1 MQQRFK
7 KAVIVAKPHQD
18 VVNYLQK
25 TIAILQKFAIA
36 FTLEQTAAE
45 LLQSSEYCS
54 REDIARKTDL
64 IIVLG
69 GDGTFLSVARQ
80 AVEAQVPVAGFNL
93 GTLGFLTEMKKESL
107 EESLTDILLGK
118 AKISQRKLLQISF
131 KNQQY
136 TALNDVVINKGAIA
150 RVVKLL
156 LKIDG
161 ATVSEVKGDGIIIS
175 TPTGST
181 AYSISAGGPI
191 VSPEV
196 NGIIITPICPHSLT
210 FRPLVVRHNNVVT
223 VKLLTPNMDTY
234 VTIDG
239 QTVLPMNFEDT
250 ITVGAYPKQLLM
262 LVAPE
267 INYFK
272 LLSDKLN
279 WGI

>member
-1 MQQRFK
+1 MKQTFK

-18 VVNYLQK
+18 LVFHLKK
-25 TIAILQKFAIA
+25 TLAVLKRFDVHY
-36 FTLEQTAAE
+36 TLEQTAAE
-45 LLQSSEYCS
+45 LLRSREYCA
-54 REDIARKTDL
+54 RDDIARDTDL

-93 GTLGFLTEMKKESL
+93 GTLGFLTEMKKEFL
-107 EESLTDILLGK
+107 EESLADIFMGK
-118 AKISQRKLLQISF
+118 AKISRRKLLQIDY
-131 KNQQY
+131 QDRVY
-136 TALNDVVINKGAIA
+136 TALNDVVVNKGAIA

-161 ATVSEVKGDGIIIS
+161 ARVAEVKGDGLIVS

-196 NGIIITPICPHSLT
+196 NGIIITPICPHALT
-210 FRPLVVRHNNVVT
+210 FRPLVVRDGTIIT
-223 VKLLTPNMDTY
+223 VQLLTQNMDAF

-239 QTVLPMNFEDT
+239 QTVLPLDYEGT
-250 ITVGAYPKQLLM
+250 LSVGIYPKQLHM
-262 LVAPE
+262 LVTPE
-267 INYFK
+267 INYFQ
-272 LLSDKLN
+272 LLADKLN
-279 WGI
+279 WGM

>member
-1 MQQRFK
+1 MQPKFK

-18 VVNYLQK
+18 VVHYLQK
-25 TIAILQKFAIA
+25 TIAILKKFAIA

-45 LLQSSEYCS
+45 LLQSNEYCA
-54 REDIARKTDL
+54 REDIASKADL

-107 EESLTDILLGK
+107 EESLADIFLGK

-131 KNQQY
+131 KNQLY

-150 RVVKLL
+150 RIVKLL

-161 ATVSEVKGDGIIIS
+161 ATVTEVKGDGIIIS

-210 FRPLVVRHNNVVT
+210 FRPLVVRDNTVVT
-223 VKLLTPNMDTY
+223 VQLLTQNMDTY

-239 QTVLPMNFEDT
+239 QTVLPLNFEDT

-262 LVAPE
+262 LVSPE

-272 LLSDKLN
+272 LLSEKLN

>member
-1 MQQRFK
+1 MQQEFK

-18 VVNYLQK
+18 MVLYLQK
-25 TIAILQKFAIA
+25 TIAVLKKFSVS
-36 FTLEQTAAE
+36 FTLEQTAAK
-45 LLQSSEYCS
+45 LLQSRKSCT
-54 REDIARKTDL
+54 REHVARDTDI

-69 GDGTFLSVARQ
+69 GDGTFLSVASQ

-107 EESLTDILLGK
+107 EDSLGTILSGK
-118 AKISQRKLLQISF
+118 ARISQRKLLEISF
-131 KNQQY
+131 KNQRY

-150 RVVKLL
+150 RIVKLL
-156 LKIDG
+156 LKIDDVMV
-161 ATVSEVKGDGIIIS
+161 TEVKGDGLIIS

-210 FRPLVVRHNNVVT
+210 FRPLVVKDSSVVT
-223 VKLLTPNMDTY
+223 VQLLTMHVDTY
-234 VTIDG
+234 ITIDG
-239 QTVLPMNFEDT
+239 QTVLPMNFEET
-250 ITVGAYPKQLLM
+250 LQIETYSKPLRM

>member
-1 MQQRFK
+1 MQPKFK

-18 VVNYLQK
+18 MVHYLQK
-25 TIAILQKFAIA
+25 TIAILKKFAID

-45 LLQSSEYCS
+45 LLQSNEYCA
-54 REDIARKTDL
+54 REDIASKADL

-107 EESLTDILLGK
+107 EESLADIFLGK

-131 KNQQY
+131 KNQLY

-150 RVVKLL
+150 RIVKLL

-161 ATVSEVKGDGIIIS
+161 ATVTEVKGDGIIIS

-210 FRPLVVRHNNVVT
+210 FRPLVVRDNTVVT
-223 VKLLTPNMDTY
+223 VQLLTQNMDTY

-239 QTVLPMNFEDT
+239 QTVLPLNFEDT

-272 LLSDKLN
+272 LLSEKLN

>member
-7 KAVIVAKPHQD
+7 KAVIVAKPHDD
-18 VVNYLQK
+18 VVHYLQK
-25 TIAILQKFAIA
+25 TIAVLKKYAIG
-36 FTLEQTAAE
+36 FTLEKTAAE
-45 LLQSSEYCS
+45 LMHSNEYCA
-54 REDIARKTDL
+54 REDIAGETDL

-107 EESLTDILLGK
+107 EESLADIFEGR
-118 AKISQRKLLQISF
+118 ARISQRKLLEINF
-131 KNQQY
+131 KNQLY
-136 TALNDVVINKGAIA
+136 IALNDVVINKGAIA

-156 LKIDG
+156 LKIDD
-161 ATVSEVKGDGIIIS
+161 ATVTEVKGDGIIIA

-196 NGIIITPICPHSLT
+196 NGMIVTPICPHSLT
-210 FRPLVVRHNNVVT
+210 FRPLVVRDNTSVT
-223 VKLLTPNMDTY
+223 VQLLTQNMDTY

-250 ITVGAYPKQLLM
+250 ITVGTYSKQLHM

>member
-1 MQQRFK
+1 
-7 KAVIVAKPHQD
+7 
-18 VVNYLQK
+18 
-25 TIAILQKFAIA
+25 
-36 FTLEQTAAE
+36 
-45 LLQSSEYCS
+45 
-54 REDIARKTDL
+54 
-64 IIVLG
+64 
-69 GDGTFLSVARQ
+69 
-80 AVEAQVPVAGFNL
+80 
-93 GTLGFLTEMKKESL
+93 
-107 EESLTDILLGK
+107 
-118 AKISQRKLLQISF
+118 
-131 KNQQY
+131 
-136 TALNDVVINKGAIA
+136 LNDVVINKGAIA

-161 ATVSEVKGDGIIIS
+161 ATVTEMKGDGIIIA

-210 FRPLVVRHNNVVT
+210 FRPLVVRDNTVVT
-223 VKLLTPNMDTY
+223 VQLLTPNMDSY

-239 QTVLPMNFEDT
+239 QTVLPLNFEDI
-250 ITVGAYPKQLLM
+250 ITVGAYSKQLLM

-267 INYFK
+267 INYFR

>member
-1 MQQRFK
+1 MQPKFK

-18 VVNYLQK
+18 MVHYLQK
-25 TIAILQKFAIA
+25 TIAILNKFAID

-45 LLQSSEYCS
+45 LLQSNEYCA
-54 REDIARKTDL
+54 REDIASKADL

-107 EESLTDILLGK
+107 EESLADIFLGK

-131 KNQQY
+131 KNQLY

-150 RVVKLL
+150 RIVKLL

-161 ATVSEVKGDGIIIS
+161 ATVTEVKGDGIIIS

-210 FRPLVVRHNNVVT
+210 FRPLVVRDNTVVT
-223 VKLLTPNMDTY
+223 VQLLTQNMDTY

-239 QTVLPMNFEDT
+239 QTVLPLNFEDT

-272 LLSDKLN
+272 LLSEKLN

>member
-1 MQQRFK
+1 MQPKFK

-18 VVNYLQK
+18 MVLYLQK
-25 TIAILQKFAIA
+25 TIAVLKKFSMTI
-36 FTLEQTAAE
+36 TLEATAAK
-45 LLQSSEYCS
+45 LLQSKKSCS
-54 REDIARKTDL
+54 RENVARDTDL
-64 IIVLG
+64 IVVLG
-69 GDGTFLSVARQ
+69 GDGTFLSVASQ

-107 EESLTDILLGK
+107 QESLTAILSGK
-118 AKISQRKLLQISF
+118 ARISRRKLLQIDF
-131 KNQQY
+131 KNQRY

-150 RVVKLL
+150 RIVKLM

-161 ATVSEVKGDGIIIS
+161 DDVTEVKGDGIIIS

-210 FRPLVVRHNNVVT
+210 FRPLVVRDSSVIT
-223 VKLLTPNMDTY
+223 VQMLTPNMDSY
-234 VTIDG
+234 LTIDG
-239 QTVLPMNFEDT
+239 QTVLPMNYEEAM
-250 ITVGAYPKQLLM
+250 TVGIYPKQMLM
-262 LVAPE
+262 LVAPQ
-267 INYFK
+267 INYFN

>member
-1 MQQRFK
+1 MQPKFK

-18 VVNYLQK
+18 VVHYLQK
-25 TIAILQKFAIA
+25 TIAILKKFAIA

-45 LLQSSEYCS
+45 LLQSNEYCS
-54 REDIARKTDL
+54 REDIARQTDL

-80 AVEAQVPVAGFNL
+80 AVEAQVPVVGFNL

-107 EESLTDILLGK
+107 EESLADIFLGK

-131 KNQQY
+131 KNQLY

-161 ATVSEVKGDGIIIS
+161 ATVTEVKGDGIIIS

-210 FRPLVVRHNNVVT
+210 FRPLVVRDSTIVT
-223 VKLLTPNMDTY
+223 VQLLTPHMDTY

-239 QTVLPMNFEDT
+239 QTVLPLNFEDA
-250 ITVGAYPKQLLM
+250 ITVGTYPKQLLM

-267 INYFK
+267 INYFR

>member
-1 MQQRFK
+1 MQPKFK

-18 VVNYLQK
+18 MVLYLRK
-25 TIAILQKFAIA
+25 TIAVLNKFSVA
-36 FTLEQTAAE
+36 FTLEQTAAK
-45 LLQSSEYCS
+45 LLRSADSCT
-54 REDIARKTDL
+54 RENVARDTDL
-64 IIVLG
+64 IVVLG
-69 GDGTFLSVARQ
+69 GDGTFLSIAGQ

-107 EESLTDILLGK
+107 EESLAAILSGR
-118 AKISQRKLLQISF
+118 ARVSQRKLLQVAF
-131 KNQQY
+131 KGQKF

-156 LKIDG
+156 LKIDD
-161 ATVSEVKGDGIIIS
+161 ATVTEVKGDGMIIAS
-175 TPTGST
+175 PTGST

-196 NGIIITPICPHSLT
+196 NGIILTPICPHSLT
-210 FRPLVVRHNNVVT
+210 FRPLVVRDSSVIRVQ
-223 VKLLTPNMDTY
+223 LLTPNMETF

-239 QTVLPMNFEDT
+239 QTVLPLNFEES
-250 ITVGAYPKQLLM
+250 ITVETYPKSLRM

-267 INYFK
+267 INYFR

>member
-1 MQQRFK
+1 MRQKFK
-7 KAVIVAKPHQD
+7 KEVIVAKPHQD
-18 VVNYLQK
+18 MVHYLKK
-25 TIAILQKFAIA
+25 TIAILKKYAVA
-36 FTLEQTAAE
+36 FTLEQTAAK
-45 LLQSSEYCS
+45 LLHSNESCA
-54 REDIARKTDL
+54 REDIGRDTDL

-69 GDGTFLSVARQ
+69 GDGTFLSVASQ

-107 EESLTDILLGK
+107 EESLAAIFLGK
-118 AKISQRKLLQISF
+118 ARISQRKLLQISF
-131 KNQQY
+131 KNQLY

-150 RVVKLL
+150 RIVKLL

-161 ATVSEVKGDGIIIS
+161 ATVTEVKGDGIIIS

-196 NGIIITPICPHSLT
+196 NGMIITPICPHSLT
-210 FRPLVVRHNNVVT
+210 FRPLVVRDNTVVT
-223 VKLLTPNMDTY
+223 VQLLTPHMDAF

-239 QTVLPMNFEDT
+239 QTVLPLNFEDT
-250 ITVGAYPKQLLM
+250 ITVGTYPKQLLM

>member
-1 MQQRFK
+1 MQPKFK

-18 VVNYLQK
+18 VVHYLQK
-25 TIAILQKFAIA
+25 TIAILKKFAIA

-45 LLQSSEYCS
+45 LLQSSEYCA
-54 REDIARKTDL
+54 REDIASKADL

-107 EESLTDILLGK
+107 EESLAAIFLGK

-131 KNQQY
+131 KNQLY

-161 ATVSEVKGDGIIIS
+161 ATVTEVKGDGIIIS

-210 FRPLVVRHNNVVT
+210 FRPLVVRDNTIVT
-223 VKLLTPNMDTY
+223 VQLLTPNMDTF

-239 QTVLPMNFEDT
+239 QTVLPLNFEDT

>member
-1 MQQRFK
+1 MQPKFK
-7 KAVIVAKPHQD
+7 KVVIVAKPHQD
-18 VVNYLQK
+18 VVHYLQK
-25 TIAILQKFAIA
+25 TIAILKKFAIA

-45 LLQSSEYCS
+45 LLQSSEYCA
-54 REDIARKTDL
+54 REDIASKADL

-107 EESLTDILLGK
+107 EESLAAIFLGK

-131 KNQQY
+131 KNQLY

-161 ATVSEVKGDGIIIS
+161 ATVTEVKGDGIIIS

-196 NGIIITPICPHSLT
+196 NGIIITPICHHSLT
-210 FRPLVVRHNNVVT
+210 FRQLVVRDNTIVT
-223 VKLLTPNMDTY
+223 VQLLTPNMDTF

-239 QTVLPMNFEDT
+239 QTVLPLNFEDT

>member
-1 MQQRFK
+1 MQQKFK
-7 KAVIVAKPHQD
+7 KVVIVAKPHHD
-18 VVNYLQK
+18 VVHYLQK
-25 TIAILQKFAIA
+25 TIAILKKFAIA

-45 LLQSSEYCS
+45 LLQSNEYCA
-54 REDIARKTDL
+54 REDIASKTDL

-93 GTLGFLTEMKKESL
+93 GTLGFLTEMKKEFL
-107 EESLTDILLGK
+107 EESLADIFLGK
-118 AKISQRKLLQISF
+118 AKISQRKLLQINF
-131 KNQQY
+131 KNQLY

-150 RVVKLL
+150 RIVKLL

-161 ATVSEVKGDGIIIS
+161 AMVTEVKGDGIIIS

-210 FRPLVVRHNNVVT
+210 FRPLVVQDNNVVT
-223 VKLLTPNMDTY
+223 VQLLTSHMDAF

-239 QTVLPMNFEDT
+239 QTVLPLNFEDNL
-250 ITVGAYPKQLLM
+250 TVGVYPKQLLM
-262 LVAPE
+262 LVTPE

>member
-1 MQQRFK
+1 MQQKFK

-18 VVNYLQK
+18 MVLYLQK
-25 TIAILQKFAIA
+25 TIAVLKKFSVA
-36 FTLEQTAAE
+36 FTLEQTAAK
-45 LLQSSEYCS
+45 LLQSSKSCT
-54 REDIARKTDL
+54 RENVAHDADL

-69 GDGTFLSVARQ
+69 GDGTFLSIASQ
-80 AVEAQVPVAGFNL
+80 AVEGQVPVAGFNL

-107 EESLTDILLGK
+107 EENLAAILAGK
-118 AKISQRKLLQISF
+118 ARISKRKLLQVSF
-131 KNQQY
+131 KNQLY
-136 TALNDVVINKGAIA
+136 TALNDLVINKGAIA
-150 RVVKLL
+150 RIIKLS
-156 LKIDG
+156 LKIDD
-161 ATVSEVKGDGIIIS
+161 ALVTEVKGDGLIIA

-210 FRPLVVRHNNVVT
+210 FRPLVVRDSSVVT
-223 VKLLTPNMDTY
+223 VQLLTPQMDTY

-239 QTVLPMNFEDT
+239 QTVLPLNFEET
-250 ITVGAYPKQLLM
+250 ITIGTYPKPLRM

-272 LLSDKLN
+272 LLSDKLS

>member
-1 MQQRFK
+1 MQQKFK
-7 KAVIVAKPHQD
+7 KVVIVAKPHHD
-18 VVNYLQK
+18 VVHYLQK
-25 TIAILQKFAIA
+25 TIAILKKFAIA

-45 LLQSSEYCS
+45 LLQSNEYCA
-54 REDIARKTDL
+54 REDIASKTDL

-93 GTLGFLTEMKKESL
+93 GTLGFLTEMKKEFL
-107 EESLTDILLGK
+107 EESLADIFLGK
-118 AKISQRKLLQISF
+118 AKISQRKLLQINF
-131 KNQQY
+131 KNQLY

-150 RVVKLL
+150 RIVKLL

-161 ATVSEVKGDGIIIS
+161 AMVTEVKGDGIIIS

-210 FRPLVVRHNNVVT
+210 FRPLVVQDNNVVT
-223 VKLLTPNMDTY
+223 VQLLTSHMDAF

-239 QTVLPMNFEDT
+239 QTVLPLNFEDT
-250 ITVGAYPKQLLM
+250 LTVGVYPKQLLM
-262 LVAPE
+262 LVTPE

>member
-1 MQQRFK
+1 MQQKFK

-18 VVNYLQK
+18 MVLYLQK
-25 TIAILQKFAIA
+25 TIAVLEKFSVAYM
-36 FTLEQTAAE
+36 LEQTAAK
-45 LLQSSEYCS
+45 LLQSRTSCT
-54 REDIARKTDL
+54 RENVARDTDM

-69 GDGTFLSVARQ
+69 GDGTFLSIASQ

-107 EESLTDILLGK
+107 EESLAAILSGK
-118 AKISQRKLLQISF
+118 ARTSKRKLLQISF
-131 KNQQY
+131 KKQRF

-150 RVVKLL
+150 RIVKLL
-156 LKIDG
+156 LKIDD
-161 ATVSEVKGDGIIIS
+161 AMVTEVKGDGIIIS

-196 NGIIITPICPHSLT
+196 NGIIITPICPHALT
-210 FRPLVVRHNNVVT
+210 FRPLVVRDSSVVT
-223 VKLLTPNMDTY
+223 VQLLTPHMDTY

-239 QTVLPMNFEDT
+239 QTVLPLDFEET
-250 ITVGAYPKQLLM
+250 ITVEAYPKALHM

>member
-1 MQQRFK
+1 MQQKFK

-18 VVNYLQK
+18 VVHYLQK
-25 TIAILQKFAIA
+25 TIAILKKFAIA

-45 LLQSSEYCS
+45 LLQSNEYCA
-54 REDIARKTDL
+54 REDIASETDL

-107 EESLTDILLGK
+107 EESLADIFLGK
-118 AKISQRKLLQISF
+118 ARISQRKLLQISF
-131 KNQQY
+131 KNQLY

-150 RVVKLL
+150 RIVKLL

-161 ATVSEVKGDGIIIS
+161 ATVTEVKGDGIIIS

-210 FRPLVVRHNNVVT
+210 FRPLVVQDNTVVT
-223 VKLLTPNMDTY
+223 VQLLTPHMDTY

-239 QTVLPMNFEDT
+239 QTVLPLNLEDT
-250 ITVGAYPKQLLM
+250 LTVGIYPKQLLM

>member
-1 MQQRFK
+1 MQLKFK

-18 VVNYLQK
+18 VVLYLRK
-25 TIAILQKFAIA
+25 TIDILQQFSIA
-36 FTLEQTAAE
+36 YTLEQTAAE
-45 LLQSSEYCS
+45 LLQSSGYCA
-54 REDIARKTDL
+54 REDIARDTDL

-80 AVEAQVPVAGFNL
+80 AVEKQVPVAGFNL

-107 EESLTDILLGK
+107 EESLVDIFSGK
-118 AKISQRKLLQISF
+118 ARITQRKLLEINF
-131 KNQQY
+131 KNQSY

-150 RVVKLL
+150 RIVKLL

-161 ATVSEVKGDGIIIS
+161 ATVTEVKGDGIIIS

-196 NGIIITPICPHSLT
+196 NGMIVTPICPHSLT
-210 FRPLVVRHNNVVT
+210 FRPLVIQDNALIAVQ
-223 VKLLTPNMDTY
+223 LLTPHMDTF
-234 VTIDG
+234 VTLDG

-250 ITVGAYPKQLLM
+250 ITVGVYRKQLLM
-262 LVAPE
+262 LVASK

>member
-1 MQQRFK
+1 MQPKFK

-18 VVNYLQK
+18 VVFYLQK
-25 TIAILQKFAIA
+25 TIAILKKFAIA

-45 LLQSSEYCS
+45 LLQSNKYCA
-54 REDIARKTDL
+54 REDIARETDL

-80 AVEAQVPVAGFNL
+80 AVETQVPVAGFNL

-107 EESLTDILLGK
+107 AESLSDIFSGK
-118 AKISQRKLLQISF
+118 ARISQRKLLQISF
-131 KNQQY
+131 KNQLY

-150 RVVKLL
+150 RIVKLL

-161 ATVSEVKGDGIIIS
+161 AMVTEVKGDGIIIS

-210 FRPLVVRHNNVVT
+210 FRPLVVHDSNIVT
-223 VKLLTPNMDTY
+223 VQLLTQNMDTY

-239 QTVLPMNFEDT
+239 QTVLPLNFEDT
-250 ITVGAYPKQLLM
+250 ISVGVYPKQLLM

>member
-1 MQQRFK
+1 MQSIFK

-18 VVNYLQK
+18 MVLYLQK
-25 TIAILQKFAIA
+25 TIAVLNEFAVA
-36 FTLEQTAAE
+36 FTLERTAAT
-45 LLQSSEYCS
+45 LLQSKEFC
-54 REDIARKTDL
+54 ARDQVARDTDL

-69 GDGTFLSVARQ
+69 GDGTFLSVASQ

-107 EESLTDILLGK
+107 QDSLAAILSGK
-118 AKISQRKLLQISF
+118 ARVSNRKLLRIVF

-150 RVVKLL
+150 RIVKLL

-161 ATVSEVKGDGIIIS
+161 VTVTEVKGDGIIIS

-196 NGIIITPICPHSLT
+196 NGIIITAICPHALT
-210 FRPLVVRHNNVVT
+210 FRPLVVKDNSLIT
-223 VKLLTPNMDTY
+223 VQQMTPNMDCFL
-234 VTIDG
+234 TIDG
-239 QTVLPMNFEDT
+239 QTVLPLNYEESMEVDT
-250 ITVGAYPKQLLM
+250 YPKQLLM
-262 LVAPE
+262 LVAPK
-267 INYFK
+267 INYFN